1 MVRQGGSSKKE
12 TAAEGQGDHS
22 GGGPQQGRQAQE
34 AGAGEAH
41 ESYQDSWARAA
52 VLPDLWQTRGR
63 WQCLHLQWSGGQSR
77 KASKQGWYKQI
88 LLV

>member
-1 MVRQGGSSKKE
+1 MVRQGGSSEKE

-41 ESYQDSWARAA
+41 ESYQDS
-52 VLPDLWQTRGR
+52 
-63 WQCLHLQWSGGQSR
+63 
-77 KASKQGWYKQI
+77 
-88 LLV
+88 